1 MLKKRNAFIYII
13 HFIFVIATG
22 WLLLQTNLLS
32 IWFTIVIAL
41 PLILAFSTSF
51 GNLSYT
57 INVRIVFPI
66 SIGLFF
72 VALYHYFPSLVESGN
87 QNEGLQTAD
96 QFGITSG
103 LVAQRAIDGTF
114 FKINDLFKDA
124 VTVLYA
130 ICVAFLLL
138 KGLNDY
144 DELKEALYAEANLVR
159 TVSDYAS
166 YFAESGD
173 PEKNIPIIEKLR
185 CLLHDYLDNILV
197 DGNSIKT
204 NPENEQVLEKCISTV
219 GKLSVGDENDGI
231 ALQEIMRGIGDLAN
245 CRAKRMVCLEKK
257 MSPFILTLVFVMS
270 LTIVMSF
277 FGASKGVVT
286 IDYVYIFL
294 LPTFYTS
301 IFMTLL
307 DLSSPFDGYWQIK
320 VDAVS
325 NVRDKL
331 ERQINSMREKRGT
344 TRLTFGETMDM

>member
-1 MLKKRNAFIYII
+1 MTF
-13 HFIFVIATG
+13 
-22 WLLLQTNLLS
+22 
-32 IWFTIVIAL
+32 VIAL
-41 PLILAFSTSF
+41 PLVLAFSTSF

-57 INVRIVFPI
+57 INVRIIFPI
-66 SIGLFF
+66 SVGLFF
-72 VALYHYFPSLVESGN
+72 VVLYHYFPAMMVASDQDPSAR
-87 QNEGLQTAD
+87 TAA

-103 LVAQRAIDGTF
+103 VAGQDGIDEAF

-144 DELKEALYAEANLVR
+144 DDLKEALYSEANLVR

-173 PEKNIPIIEKLR
+173 PKKNGPVVKDLR
-185 CLLHDYLDNILV
+185 CLLHDYLDNILQ
-197 DGNSIKT
+197 DTSIVT
-204 NPENEQVLEKCISTV
+204 NPENEAVLEKCIATV
-219 GKLSVGDENDGI
+219 GRLSVVDQNDGY
-231 ALQEIMRGIGDLAN
+231 ALQEIMKGVGDLAN
-245 CRAKRMVCLEKK
+245 YRAKRMVCLEKK

-277 FGASKGVVT
+277 FGAANGDVT
-286 IDYVYIFL
+286 IDYVYVFL

-325 NVRDKL
+325 NVRDRL
-331 ERQINSMREKRGT
+331 EQQINAMREKANE
-344 TRLTFGETMDM
+344 TRIQFKDPEELH